1 MQKLNYVQNH
11 CIIQYWSGTYRW
23 VKYRKEKKSQKSCD
37 TASFKPGFAK
47 KYFCSLIWYSEHYY
61 WTSATPFY
69 VGCCLTL
76 VGVLAISHTGAG
88 CGIAGV
94 CHTTP
99 KCQIA
104 VRGPKW
110 FTRTFE
116 KGPTPCVGR
125 FFTVTEYEI
134 ALSTPVFCGYIICN
148 TIKLILSKNSLHKI
162 DS

>member
-47 KYFCSLIWYSEHYY
+47 KYFCSLIWYSEHFY
-61 WTSATPFY
+61 WSSVTPFY

-116 KGPTPCVGR
+116 KGFLQWQNMKLLCQHP
-125 FFTVTEYEI
+125 F
-134 ALSTPVFCGYIICN
+134 FCGYIICN
-148 TIKLILSKNSLHKI
+148 TIKLHFVEKFLT
-162 DS
+162 

>member
-11 CIIQYWSGTYRW
+11 CIIQYWSGTFW
-23 VKYRKEKKSQKSCD
+23 VGKIQERKKIPNILWHCFFQAMFC
-37 TASFKPGFAK
+37 K
-47 KYFCSLIWYSEHYY
+47 KYFCSLIWYSEHFY
-61 WTSATPFY
+61 WSSVTPFY

-116 KGPTPCVGR
+116 KGFLQWQNMKLLCQHP
-125 FFTVTEYEI
+125 F
-134 ALSTPVFCGYIICN
+134 FCGYIICN
-148 TIKLILSKNSLHKI
+148 TIKLHFVEKFLT
-162 DS
+162 